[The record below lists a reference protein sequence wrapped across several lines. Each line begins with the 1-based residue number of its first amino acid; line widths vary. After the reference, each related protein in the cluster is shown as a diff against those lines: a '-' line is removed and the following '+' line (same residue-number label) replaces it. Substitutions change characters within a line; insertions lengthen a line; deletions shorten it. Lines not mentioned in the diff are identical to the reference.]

1 MPGIFPFF
9 STESRESLSSSWAS
23 PWLAGWPVSA
33 YYRQTSQGH
42 MIDKSAEESV
52 QESEA
57 ASRTDS
63 AVGHLSLLRNHLG

>member
-1 MPGIFPFF
+1 M
-9 STESRESLSSSWAS
+9 LSCWEKVEGMWRLSH
-23 PWLAGWPVSA
+23 
-33 YYRQTSQGH
+33 RQTSQGH